1 MTLGQVPDGL
11 PPAGCSSWPEPRPPH
26 LPTPWALQTKAL
38 CTLAGR
44 TLTQGIL
51 GEQSGFPQ
59 RWGQAIL
66 GRPPDPR
73 VVQPW
78 ETVHSSG
85 PGPGVAVSLAQRSLQ
100 EPALALSLAG
110 EDQGHKPPCLR
121 MAHSGAAH
129 PLPSAA
135 SPGVQGSS
143 PALLLPLHSSML
155 LQQNRVSRN
164 FQAGLGQV
172 VDRKERRRLNGY

>member
-11 PPAGCSSWPEPRPPH
+11 PPARCSSWPEPRPPR

-110 EDQGHKPPCLR
+110 EGRPGAQATLPGDGTLWGCPPPPQC
-121 MAHSGAAH
+121 SQ
-129 PLPSAA
+129 PW
-135 SPGVQGSS
+135 SPG
-143 PALLLPLHSSML
+143 LLPGSALTPSTPACC
-155 LQQNRVSRN
+155 SRRIGS
-164 FQAGLGQV
+164 AGTSKLALA
-172 VDRKERRRLNGY
+172 RW